1 MREIDAPLTVHELA
15 RLARGPV
22 SLSVSEAVGERM
34 RASRCVLERAL
45 EAGEPVYGLNTGLG
59 SNVAYRLDAAEVSGR
74 QEAIVRGRV
83 AGVGDPLAVEVC
95 RAAFLC
101 RTVSLAAGGAAISP
115 HVHELMV
122 AMLERDVT
130 PVIPS
135 RGSVGAGDLSLLA
148 SVAAVV
154 IGRGEA
160 WVAGRRLPGAQA
172 LAAAGLAPAELGA
185 KDALAILNGSAVS
198 CAMAALALEAA
209 RETLLMG
216 MAAAVLACEGF
227 AANPRAFDARI
238 AAARPAGAQEEAAAL
253 LRRGLAGSALGTGV
267 SRVQDPLCFRAL
279 PQVSGSTIA
288 AFAAAR
294 DAVEVELNAVAD
306 NPLVIVDAGEI
317 HSTANFHTPAIALA
331 FDTLAIALHHVAT
344 ASAHRSLKLM
354 TARSSG
360 LPEFLAPAGGAA
372 AGLVPLQKTI
382 SALHAEIRLKAAP
395 ASLDGIPVSDA
406 VEDLTPQTALTIRKL
421 GEQLELLRLLVSIE
435 AMTAAQACDL
445 RASGELGEAAGV
457 LRARVRQV
465 VPALSEDR
473 ESGPDVDAVHA
484 ALWESGALEAIATAF
499 SGVRSALL
507 PYSISE

>member
-22 SLSVSEAVGERM
+22 SLSVSEGVRERM
-34 RASRCVLERAL
+34 RTSRAVLERAL
-45 EAGEPVYGLNTGLG
+45 EDGEPVYGLNTGLG
-59 SNVAYRLDAAEVSGR
+59 SNVAYRLQAAEVAGL

-83 AGVGDPLAVEVC
+83 AGVGEPLALEVC
-95 RAAFLC
+95 RAALIC
-101 RTVSLAAGGAAISP
+101 RTVALAAGGAAISP
-115 HVHELMV
+115 HVHDLMV
-122 AMLERDVT
+122 AMLACDVT
-130 PVIPS
+130 PVIAS

-160 WVAGRRLPGAQA
+160 WVAGSRLPGAQA
-172 LAAAGLAPAELGA
+172 LAAAGLAPAELAA

-198 CAMAALALEAA
+198 CAMAALVLEAV
-209 RETLLMG
+209 RDTLLAG
-216 MAAAVLACEGF
+216 VAAAVLACEGF
-227 AANPRAFDARI
+227 AANPRAFDPRV

-253 LRRGLAGSALGTGV
+253 LRRGLAGSRLGSAG

-279 PQVSGSTIA
+279 PQVTGSTIA
-288 AFAAAR
+288 AFGAAC

-306 NPLVIVDAGEI
+306 NPLVLAETGEI
-317 HSTANFHTPAIALA
+317 YSTANFHTPAIALA

-354 TARSSG
+354 TGRSSG

-382 SALHAEIRLKAAP
+382 SALHAEIRLKATP
-395 ASLDGIPVSDA
+395 ASLDGIPVSDG

-421 GEQLELLRLLVSIE
+421 GEQVELLRLLVAIE
-435 AMTAAQACDL
+435 AMTGAQACDL
-445 RASGELGEAAGV
+445 RATGELGEAARA
-457 LRARVRQV
+457 LWARVRQV
-465 VPALSEDR
+465 VPTLAEDR
-473 ESGPDVDAVHA
+473 ESGPDVDVLNG
-484 ALWESGALEAIATAF
+484 ALWGPDALEAIAAAF
-499 SGVRSALL
+499 SGVPSRLL

>member
-1 MREIDAPLTVHELA
+1 MREIDAQLSVHELA

-22 SLSVSEAVGERM
+22 SLSVSEGVGERM
-34 RASRCVLERAL
+34 RAARAVLERAL

-59 SNVAYRLDAAEVSGR
+59 SNVAYRLDASEVTGR

-83 AGVGDPLAVEVC
+83 AGVGEALAVEVC
-95 RAAFLC
+95 RAALLC
-101 RTVSLAAGGAAISP
+101 RTIALAKGGAAISP

-122 AMLERDVT
+122 EMLARDVT

-172 LAAAGLAPAELGA
+172 LAAAGLAPAQLGA
-185 KDALAILNGSAVS
+185 KDALAILNASAVS

-209 RETLLMG
+209 RETLLVG

-227 AANPRAFDARI
+227 AANPRAFDERI

-253 LRRGLAGSALGTGV
+253 LRRGLAGSGLGSGV

-279 PQVSGSTIA
+279 PQVAGSTIA
-288 AFAAAR
+288 AFAAAC

-306 NPLVIVDAGEI
+306 NPLVIVETGEI

-344 ASAHRSLKLM
+344 AGAHRSLKLM
-354 TARSSG
+354 SARSSG

-395 ASLDGIPVSDA
+395 ASLDGIAVSDG
-406 VEDLTPQTALTIRKL
+406 VEDLTPQTALSVRKL
-421 GEQLELLRLLVSIE
+421 GEQVELLRLLVSIE

-445 RASGELGEAAGV
+445 RGSGELGEAAGA
-457 LRARVRQV
+457 LRARVREV
-465 VPALSEDR
+465 VPTLTEDR
-473 ESGPDVDAVHA
+473 ESGPDVDAIHA
-484 ALWESGALEAIATAF
+484 VLWEPGALEAIATAF

-507 PYSISE
+507 PYSIPE